1 MNLSVSVNVEVDFH
15 FHRFLMKNV
24 FAVFNFRAFIGD
36 SPGFLLATAK
46 EDRLK
51 FELRTIKPR
60 YKYKTLLSPRNKR
73 SETNELLKDFFDSQ
87 QTAQTVEKRKDLG

>member
-1 MNLSVSVNVEVDFH
+1 VNIEVDFH

-36 SPGFLLATAK
+36 SPGFLLVTAK

-73 SETNELLKDFFDSQ
+73 SETNELLKGFFDSQ
-87 QTAQTVEKRKDLG
+87 QTAQTVEKRRDLG